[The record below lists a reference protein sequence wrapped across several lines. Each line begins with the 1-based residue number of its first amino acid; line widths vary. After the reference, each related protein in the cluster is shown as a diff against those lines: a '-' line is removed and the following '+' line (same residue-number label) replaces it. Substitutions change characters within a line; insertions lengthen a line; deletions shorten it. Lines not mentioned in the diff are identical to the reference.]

1 MENLALKKEIKFRA
15 TRRGLKETCMLF
27 EGFVNAHL
35 DDLSDAQLKDFR
47 DLTLETDQDLLIW
60 LIEEK
65 PAPAEKQTEIFNMVK
80 DFARTLFT
88 VKGVS

>member
-1 MENLALKKEIKFRA
+1 METSALKKEIKFRA

-35 DDLSDAQLKDFR
+35 EDLSAQELEQFR

-65 PAPAEKQTEIFNMVK
+65 PAPAEKQTEMFLRVK
-80 DFARTLFT
+80 EFARGLFK